1 MNETEK
7 IIEKIQNLLSL
18 AEDGGNDEESQTA
31 LLLAQKLML
40 KHKISQHEIE
50 AGDESE
56 IITRSLSI
64 YKKLFWW
71 EKLLA
76 SVIAN
81 NFRVMLYVQTNK
93 LPHQATRLR
102 KQVFMGLEEDVTL
115 ALQMYD
121 FAERA
126 LKHHA
131 KLHMESMS
139 GIDLGSKAEIRKA
152 YYRGF
157 IDGLKHRF
165 EVQKE
170 EMSQESSQ
178 YELLIKI
185 PSEVEEAFYQTVSNR
200 KIRLELPNINETNG
214 AYQAGYS
221 KGQTLSLTQSYLEN
235 KQNT

>member
-40 KHKISQHEIE
+40 KYKISQQEI
-50 AGDESE
+50 ATGDEAN
-56 IITRSLSI
+56 IVTRSLSI

-76 SVIAN
+76 SVIAD

-93 LPHQATRLR
+93 LPYQSTRLR
-102 KQVFMGLEEDVTL
+102 KQVFMGLEEDVIL
-115 ALQMYD
+115 ALQMYH
-121 FAERA
+121 FAETA

-131 KLHMESMS
+131 KQHLEKMK
-139 GIDLGSKAEIRKA
+139 GNDINTQAEIRKA

-157 IDGLKHRF
+157 IDGLKGRF
-165 EVQKE
+165 EAQREVMKT
-170 EMSQESSQ
+170 ESPQ

-185 PSEVEEAFYQTVSNR
+185 PSEVEAAFYQTVSHR
-200 KIRLELPNINETNG
+200 KIRLEIPDIHKTNG
-214 AYQAGYS
+214 AYQAGYK
-221 KGQTLSLTQSYLEN
+221 KGQTLNLTKHQLET
-235 KQNT
+235 Q